1 MELGYFFFQA
11 GFRQGSITSMPT
23 MIDNRENE
31 RTEPLVRTDTGM
43 EAAEIADDGTE
54 NDTETPTVLVSE
66 AKEATESTQPP
77 TPELEE
83 VQDIR
88 DDVRVSFSDEQ
99 MVETIQ
105 EALNEPASMADR
117 VRGLFMCVVLSG
129 MTVMLATSG
138 FFWWTPLYRY

>member
-1 MELGYFFFQA
+1 
-11 GFRQGSITSMPT
+11 MPT
-23 MIDNRENE
+23 AIDNREEE

-43 EAAEIADDGTE
+43 EAVGIADDGTE

-66 AKEATESTQPP
+66 VNEVTESTQPP

-99 MVETIQ
+99 MVEAIQ
-105 EALNEPASMADR
+105 EALNEPASMSDR